1 MIQAM
6 TTMAKRTRNGKA
18 NRDPPRF
25 DVATLREFAGEK
37 VFARGVAY
45 HEDRQVEIVSIDNAR
60 VVARVIGSEVYRSQ
74 LDGTGKR
81 FSGQCSCPAFSDWGF
96 CKHLVATALAAND
109 LQPGELEKAA
119 SRLTKIRDYLRA
131 KGVEPLVEMI
141 MSLTERDSNLLR
153 DIELAATA
161 ATADDQM
168 LFVQFKK
175 AFTEATRVRAF
186 VEYREARGWAEKLE
200 NLLDQVA
207 SLVAGGRAELALQL
221 LEYFFTRMDDAL
233 NSVDDSDGRG
243 GGVYAKGCEIHLA
256 ACRAAKRDPVAL
268 ARDLF
273 AREVDS
279 AWDFFH
285 GASEAYAD
293 ILGDVGLSE
302 YRRLANEAWQK
313 IKPLRAG
320 GRRAYDEQ
328 SSALYRLRTILEFFA
343 EREGDVDAGI
353 AIRAKDLST
362 AHAYLSIAQLCL
374 SHGRD
379 TEALKWAE
387 EGLWQFE
394 DRPDQR
400 LVFFSVDLYRKIG
413 RAKDADG
420 LLWKTFERLPSIEL
434 YRRLK
439 GAAGSG
445 KAVTDSAVDRAI
457 ALLRGNLDKSEA
469 GTRWSSPRELLLQI
483 LVAEKR
489 LAEAWEVVRGHGC
502 SEPQLVELAKVSEH
516 SHPDAALSAY
526 AQNVERLVRLGGQFN
541 YEQASKTIARMHSI
555 RKRLGASADHALF
568 LAEFM
573 RRHKAKRNMMKLLPA
588 KPDS

>member
-1 MIQAM
+1 MIQAV
-6 TTMAKRTRNGKA
+6 TTMAKRTGNRKA

-37 VFARGVAY
+37 AFARGVAY

-60 VVARVIGSEVYRSQ
+60 VVARVIGSEVYHSQ
-74 LDGTGKR
+74 LDDTGKK
-81 FSGQCSCPAFSDWGF
+81 FSGECSCPAFSDWGF

-109 LQPGELEKAA
+109 LQPGELEKTAN
-119 SRLTKIRDYLRA
+119 RLTKIRDFLRA
-131 KGVEPLVEMI
+131 KGVERLVEII
-141 MSLTERDSNLLR
+141 MGLTERDPELLR

-161 ATADDQM
+161 ATADDQT

-175 AFTEATRVRAF
+175 AITEATRTHGF
-186 VEYREARGWAEKLE
+186 VEYREARAWAERIE

-207 SLVAGGRAELALQL
+207 SLVAGGRAELALRL
-221 LEYFFTRMDDAL
+221 LEHFFRRMDDAL
-233 NSVDDSDGRG
+233 NSLDDSDGRG

-256 ACRAAKRDPVAL
+256 ACRTAKRDPVVL

-302 YRRLANEAWQK
+302 YRRLANEGWQK

-320 GRRAYDEQ
+320 GRQAHDEQ
-328 SSALYRLRTILEFFA
+328 SSVRYRLGNILESFA

-362 AHAYLSIAQLCL
+362 AYAYLGIAQLCL

-379 TEALKWAE
+379 AEALKWAE

-400 LVFFSVDLYRKIG
+400 LIFFSADLYRKIG
-413 RAKDADG
+413 REKDADG

-439 GAAGSG
+439 SAAGSR
-445 KAVTDSAVDRAI
+445 KAVTDSTVDRVI
-457 ALLRGNLDKSEA
+457 VLLRGKLDKSEA
-469 GTRWSSPRELLLQI
+469 KARWSSPRELLLQV
-483 LVAEKR
+483 LMSEKR

-502 SEPQLVELAKVSEH
+502 SEPQLVELAKVSEY
-516 SHPDAALSAY
+516 SNPDAALSAY
-526 AQNVERLVRLGGQFN
+526 AQNVEHLVDLGGQPN
-541 YEQASKTIARMHSI
+541 YEEASEIIARMQSM
-555 RKRLGASADHALF
+555 RERLGAHADHALF

-573 RRHKAKRNMMKLLPA
+573 RRHKAKRNMMKLLQA